1 MPQLKTVAINVT
13 VILIFLNAG
22 PSALVASG
30 FAEDAGITPSVSGDK
45 SIDEA
50 NTAMQNVEVS
60 GGFASTLFALYT
72 SVTGPV
78 RAVMGILFG
87 GPVILIS
94 AGVPGWLVDFI
105 FAPQYLIVGA
115 TIIYVLAGRRL

>member
-1 MPQLKTVAINVT
+1 MPELKAVAINVT
-13 VILIFLNAG
+13 VLLMFLNAG
-22 PSALVASG
+22 PNMLVASG
-30 FAEDAGITPSVSGDK
+30 VAEDMGIAPTVSGDQP
-45 SIDEA
+45 IEDA

-87 GPVILIS
+87 GPIMLIS
-94 AGVPGWLVDFI
+94 AGVPGWLVSFM

-115 TIIYVLAGRRL
+115 TIIFVLSGRRL